1 MSRMLLIVYAT
12 TIFLTAS
19 LLFVVQ
25 PMFAKMVLPLLGG
38 SPAVW
43 NTCLVFYQA
52 ALLAGYLYA
61 HATPSWLGVRRQAAL
76 HVGLVLLPLL
86 LLPIGIPS
94 GWTPPAAA
102 NPIPWLLALL
112 AVAVGLP
119 FFVVSTTSPLLQR
132 WFAGTGHP
140 SAGDPYFLYAAS
152 NLGSMLGLLGYPILL
167 EPHLRLAQQ
176 TRLWAGGYLLLLMFT
191 LACAALMWRA
201 PALAEPSRVR
211 SPGLTARRR
220 LRWVLLALAP
230 SSLMLSVTTFI
241 STDVE
246 AIPL

>member
-1 MSRMLLIVYAT
+1 MLLAVYAT
-12 TIFLTAS
+12 TIFVTAALLS
-19 LLFVVQ
+19 LVQ
-25 PMFAKMVLPLLGG
+25 PMFARMVLPLLGG
-38 SPAVW
+38 SPGVW
-43 NTCLVFYQA
+43 NTCLVFYQG

-61 HATPSWLGVRRQAAL
+61 HATTSWLGVRRQAAL
-76 HVGLVLLPLL
+76 QVALVLLPLL
-86 LLPIGIPS
+86 VLPIGVPS
-94 GWTPPAAA
+94 GWTPPGAA

-112 AVAVGLP
+112 VAAVGLP
-119 FFVVSTTSPLLQR
+119 FFAVSTTSPLLQR

-152 NLGSMLGLLGYPILL
+152 NLGSMCGVLGYPVL
-167 EPHLRLAQQ
+167 PGPRLRLAQQ
-176 TRLWAGGYLLLLMFT
+176 SRLWAGGYLLLVALT
-191 LACAALMWRA
+191 LACALFLWRKPV
-201 PALAEPSRVR
+201 PALPEPSHVR

-246 AIPL
+246 AIPLL

>member
-1 MSRMLLIVYAT
+1 MLLIVYAT

-61 HATPSWLGVRRQAAL
+61 HATTSWLGARRQALL
-76 HVGLVLLPLL
+76 HVGLVFLPLL
-86 LLPIGIPS
+86 FLPIAIPS

-112 AVAVGLP
+112 GVSVGLP
-119 FFVVSTTSPLLQR
+119 FFVVSTSSPLLQK
-132 WFAGTGHP
+132 WFAGTAHP
-140 SAGDPYFLYAAS
+140 SAADPYFLYAAS
-152 NLGSMLGLLGYPILL
+152 NLGSMLGLLAYPALL
-167 EPHLRLAQQ
+167 EPHLRLAEQS
-176 TRLWAGGYLLLLMFT
+176 RLWAGGYLLLLALT
-191 LACAALMWRA
+191 VACAALLW
-201 PALAEPSRVR
+201 R
-211 SPGLTARRR
+211 SPASGLAAADPSGARSTGPSACRR
-220 LRWVLLALAP
+220 LRWVLLAFVP
-230 SSLMLSVTTFI
+230 
-241 STDVE
+241 
-246 AIPL
+246 